1 MQPSFQLE
9 NERLVKCVEV
19 YKKSLEAKNEDIE
32 NKNGIINK
40 LLGKSLSSN
49 ANSSFAQLQ
58 PQEYLPETKNLHRP
72 SQNHVHKNVEDD
84 IDIDGLLQ
92 ANLDFDILDLSM
104 SGSILNNDL
113 PLALASTEL
122 DVYGEFNDQVIK
134 CNFYFTSSSNLYI
147 EGTSGQEVPGG

>member
-9 NERLVKCVEV
+9 NERLAKCVEV
-19 YKKSLEAKNEDIE
+19 YKKSIEAKNEEIE

-40 LLGKSLSSN
+40 LLGKSLSLN
-49 ANSSFAQLQ
+49 DNSSFAQLQ
-58 PQEYLPETKNLHRP
+58 PKEHLPETKNLHRL
-72 SQNHVHKNVEDD
+72 SQNPVPKNVEDD

-122 DVYGEFNDQVIK
+122 DVYGEFNDQV
-134 CNFYFTSSSNLYI
+134 TA
-147 EGTSGQEVPGG
+147 

>member
-19 YKKSLEAKNEDIE
+19 YKKSLEAKNEEIE

-72 SQNHVHKNVEDD
+72 SQNPVHKNVEDD

-113 PLALASTEL
+113 PLTLASTEL

-134 CNFYFTSSSNLYI
+134 CNFYFTSSSNLYF
-147 EGTSGQEVPGG
+147 EGTSGKEVPGG